1 MTSKPLPRELAPEAL
16 RRACDPGQFAFETT
30 AELKNSFETA
40 GELKKTAE
48 VLGQGRAVEA
58 IRFGIGIAREGYNLF
73 AMGREGMGRRTIVR
87 AFLERDAPRREV
99 PPDWCYVFNFEVAH
113 RPKAIPMPPGRAQK
127 FQADMAHLV
136 EDLRTAIP
144 AVFESDEYRNRRQ
157 EIESNLGEHQESAIG
172 TVGEHAKAQGI
183 ALLRTPAGFGFAPI
197 KGDGVM
203 GPKEFAK
210 LPEDEQKRLEGA
222 IAELQKELE
231 HAIHEMPKWR
241 REAQRGLRELNR
253 EVIRAVVASLI
264 EELKTAYADIAQVVQ
279 YLAAV
284 QADVLDHAEA
294 FQQSKDGETP
304 TLFGIPLP
312 QADTSETTLRRYQV
326 NVLIAHEPAQ
336 DGGGAPIVYE
346 DNPTHANLIGR
357 IEHIAQMGT
366 LVTDFTLIKPGAL
379 HRANGGYLI
388 LDALKV
394 LTQPFAWE
402 VLKRALRSREI
413 RTESLGQA
421 LSLISTVSLEP
432 EPIPLDVKVVLVGDR
447 RLYYLLHE
455 YDPEFGELFKV
466 AVDFEDDVARSPET
480 DAHYAQVIAGIAQRE
495 QLRPLDRGA
504 VARAIER
511 GARVADDAE
520 RLSLNMRGLADLLR
534 EADYWASV
542 AGRSVIGT
550 EDVQHAIDTGE
561 RRTGRIR
568 ERLREEMLRGTLLID
583 SAGTRVGQV
592 NGLAVAELGGFAF
605 GMPRRITARA
615 RFGSGR
621 VLDIERESELGGPI
635 HSKGVLILSGFLAG
649 RYVPNEPLS
658 LAASLVFEQSYGGIE
673 GDSASSAE
681 LYALLSALAD
691 LPIRQSIAVTGSV
704 NQQGDVQA
712 IGAVNEKIEGFF
724 DLCVARG
731 LNGEQGVLVPAA
743 NVQHL
748 MLRADVIEA
757 VGAGRFH
764 IYPVSTIDQGI
775 EQLTGVPAGERGPGG
790 VYPPGSVNARV
801 ERRLADFAARGKAAG
816 SERQSRKSWRGT
828 RPQKQ

>member
-1 MTSKPLPRELAPEAL
+1 MTSNSVPRELAPGAL
-16 RRACDPGQFAFETT
+16 RRACDPSQFKFKTT
-30 AELKNSFETA
+30 AELTEP
-40 GELKKTAE
+40 AE
-48 VLGQGRAVEA
+48 VLGQTRAVDA
-58 IRFGIGIAREGYNLF
+58 IRFGIGIAREGYNLY
-73 AMGREGMGRRTIVR
+73 AMGPEGIGRRTIVR
-87 AFLERDAPRREV
+87 AFLERDAPRRGV
-99 PPDWCYVFNFEVAH
+99 PSDWCYLFNFEVAH
-113 RPKAIPMPPGRAQK
+113 RPCAIPFPPGRAQK
-127 FQADMAHLV
+127 FHADMAHLV

-157 EIESNLGEHQESAIG
+157 EIESHLGEKQELTIG
-172 TVGEHAKAQGI
+172 AVGEHAKAQGI
-183 ALLRTPAGFGFAPI
+183 ALLRTPAGFGFAPV

-210 LPEDEQKRLEGA
+210 LPEAEQQRLEGA

-241 REAQRGLRELNR
+241 REAQRRLRELNR
-253 EVIRAVVASLI
+253 EVIRAVVASQI
-264 EELKTAYADIAQVVQ
+264 EELKSSYADLEQVVK

-284 QADVLDHAEA
+284 QDDVLDHAEA
-294 FQQSKDGETP
+294 FQQAKDGETP
-304 TLFGIPLP
+304 TLFGIPLSQP
-312 QADTSETTLRRYQV
+312 DTGESTLRRYQV
-326 NVLIAHEPAQ
+326 NVLIAHEPAG

-346 DNPTHANLIGR
+346 DNPTHANLVGR
-357 IEHIAQMGT
+357 VEHIAQMGT
-366 LVTDFTLIKPGAL
+366 LVTDFTLIKAGAL

-432 EPIPLDVKVVLVGDR
+432 EPIPLDVKVVLVGER

-455 YDPEFGELFKV
+455 YDPEFSELFKV
-466 AVDFEDDVARSPET
+466 AVDFEDDVARSAQN
-480 DAHYAQVIAGIAQRE
+480 DAHYAHVIADIARRE

-504 VARAIER
+504 VAHAIER
-511 GARVADDAE
+511 GARVAGDAE
-520 RLSLNMRGLADLLR
+520 KLSLSMRGLADLLR
-534 EADYWASV
+534 ESDYWASA
-542 AGRSVIGT
+542 AGRSVIQT
-550 EDVQHAIDTGE
+550 EDVQHAVDAGE
-561 RRTGRIR
+561 RRRDRIR
-568 ERLREEMLRGTLLID
+568 ERLREEVLRGTLLIA
-583 SAGTRVGQV
+583 SSGTRVGQV

-615 RFGSGR
+615 RFGAGR

-658 LAASLVFEQSYGGIE
+658 LAASLVFEQNYGGVE

-691 LPIRQSIAVTGSV
+691 VPIRQSLAVTGSV

-712 IGAVNEKIEGFF
+712 IGSVNEKIEGFF
-724 DLCVARG
+724 DLCEARG
-731 LNGEQGVLVPAA
+731 LTGEQGVLVPES

-757 VGAGRFH
+757 VAAGRFH
-764 IYPVSTIDQGI
+764 IYPVATIDQGI
-775 EQLTGVPAGERGPGG
+775 ERLTGVPAGLRGPGG
-790 VYPPGSVNARV
+790 AYPPGTINARV
-801 ERRLADFAARGKAAG
+801 EQRLAEFAARSKAAAG
-816 SERQSRKSWRGT
+816 ERQSRKSWRGT
-828 RPQKQ
+828 PQQKH

>member
-1 MTSKPLPRELAPEAL
+1 MTSDALPRELAPDAL
-16 RRACDPGQFAFETT
+16 RRVCDASQFTFQTT
-30 AELKNSFETA
+30 AQLTEP
-40 GELKKTAE
+40 AE
-48 VLGQGRAVEA
+48 ILGQARAVEA
-58 IRFGIGIAREGYNLF
+58 IRFGFGIAREGYNLY
-73 AMGREGMGRRTIVR
+73 AMGPEGIGRRTILR
-87 AFLERDAPRREV
+87 AFLEREAPRREV
-99 PPDWCYVFNFEVAH
+99 PPDWCYVFNFELAH
-113 RPKAIPMPPGRAQK
+113 RPCAIALPPGRAHK
-127 FQADMAHLV
+127 FKGDMAHLV
-136 EDLRTAIP
+136 DDLRSAIP

-157 EIESNLGEHQESAIG
+157 EIESQFGEQQESAVG
-172 TVGEHAKAQGI
+172 AVGEHAKAQGI

-197 KGDGVM
+197 KDDGVM

-210 LPEDEQKRLEGA
+210 LPEADQQRLEGA

-231 HAIHEMPKWR
+231 RAIHEMPKWR
-241 REAQRGLRELNR
+241 REAQRRLRELNR
-253 EVIRAVVASLI
+253 EVIQSVVAGLI
-264 EELKTAYADIAQVVQ
+264 EELKSAYADVARVVE
-279 YLAAV
+279 YLSAV
-284 QADVLDHAEA
+284 QNDVLDHAEA
-294 FQQSKDGETP
+294 FQQTKEGETP
-304 TLFGIPLP
+304 TLFGIPL
-312 QADTSETTLRRYQV
+312 QAADTSEATLRRYQV
-326 NVLIAHEPAQ
+326 NVLIGQQPAS

-357 IEHIAQMGT
+357 IEHTAQMGA
-366 LVTDFTLIKPGAL
+366 LVTDFTLIKSGAL

-394 LTQPFAWE
+394 LTQPFAWDA
-402 VLKRALRSREI
+402 LKRALRSREI

-432 EPIPLDVKVVLVGDR
+432 EPIPLDVKIVLVGER
-447 RLYYLLHE
+447 QLYYLLHE

-466 AVDFEDDVARSPET
+466 AVDFEDDVARSAQT
-480 DAHYAQVIAGIAQRE
+480 DAHYAQVIADIARRE
-495 QLRPLDRGA
+495 KLRPLDRGA

-511 GARVADDAE
+511 GARLASDAE
-520 RLSLNMRGLADLLR
+520 KLSLNMRALADLLR
-534 EADYWASV
+534 ESDYWASV
-542 AGRSVIGT
+542 AGRTVIQVA
-550 EDVQHAIDTGE
+550 DVEHAIDAGE
-561 RRTGRIR
+561 HRRDRIR
-568 ERLREEMLRGTLLID
+568 ERLREEVLRGTLLID

-615 RFGSGR
+615 RFGAGR

-691 LPIRQSIAVTGSV
+691 LPIRQSVAVTGSV

-712 IGAVNEKIEGFF
+712 IGGVNEKIEGFF
-724 DLCVARG
+724 DLCAARG
-731 LNGEQGVLVPAA
+731 LTGEQGVLVPAS

-757 VGAGRFH
+757 VAAGRFH
-764 IYPVSTIDQGI
+764 VYPVATIDQGI
-775 EQLTGVPAGERGPGG
+775 ERLTGVPAGARGPGG
-790 VYPPGSVNARV
+790 AYAPGSVNARV
-801 ERRLADFAARGKAAG
+801 ERRLAEFAERAKAAG
-816 SERQSRKSWRGT
+816 AERQGRRSWRAN
-828 RPQKQ
+828 RQPKH